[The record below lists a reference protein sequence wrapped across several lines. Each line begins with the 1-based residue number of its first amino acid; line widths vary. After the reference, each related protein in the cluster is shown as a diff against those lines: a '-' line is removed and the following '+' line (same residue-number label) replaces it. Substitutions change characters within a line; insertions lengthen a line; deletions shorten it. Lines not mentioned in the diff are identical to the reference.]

1 MKHIQDINVANQ
13 VLKARIETEI
23 EFFLKYNP
31 EVEIHEIRVYGYY
44 SAVSKR
50 VEIAIKTDVR
60 PNGEQF
66 LGASS

>member
-1 MKHIQDINVANQ
+1 MKHIQDINIANQ
-13 VLKARIETEI
+13 VLQARIESEI
-23 EFFLKYNP
+23 NFFLKYNP
-31 EVEIHEIRVYGYY
+31 ELEIHEIRVYGYY
-44 SAVSKR
+44 SAVSKK